1 MDDIV
6 QILSEY
12 PEWLQRSEM
21 AYTLGVTDQTV
32 KRWVKAGKVQ
42 QRKNGRTVEVC
53 VADIIRYRFPRP

>member
-42 QRKNGRTVEVC
+42 QRKVGRTVEVN
-53 VADIIRYRFPRP
+53 VADVIRFRFPRP

>member
-42 QRKNGRTVEVC
+42 QRKNGRQVEVC
-53 VADIIRYRFPRP
+53 VADVIRFRFPRP

>member
-1 MDDIV
+1 MDDVV

-42 QRKNGRTVEVC
+42 QRKTGRQVEVN

>member
-32 KRWVKAGKVQ
+32 KRWVKAGKVK
-42 QRKNGRTVEVC
+42 QRKNGRQVEVC
-53 VADIIRYRFPRP
+53 VADVIRFRFPRP

>member
-21 AYTLGVTDQTV
+21 AYTLGVTDQSV

-42 QRKNGRTVEVC
+42 QRKNGRQVEVC
-53 VADIIRYRFPRP
+53 VADVIRFRFPRP

>member
-21 AYTLGVTDQTV
+21 AYTLGVTDQSV

-42 QRKNGRTVEVC
+42 QPKNGRQVEVC
-53 VADIIRYRFPRP
+53 VADVIRFRFPRP

>member
-32 KRWVKAGKVQ
+32 KRWGE
-42 QRKNGRTVEVC
+42 GRESS
-53 VADIIRYRFPRP
+53 AAQERA

>member
-32 KRWVKAGKVQ
+32 KRWVKAGKVK
-42 QRKNGRTVEVC
+42 QRKNGRCVEVN
-53 VADIIRYRFPRP
+53 VTDIIRLRFPRP

>member
-21 AYTLGVTDQTV
+21 AYTLGVTDQTI

-42 QRKNGRTVEVC
+42 QRKNGRCVEVN
-53 VADIIRYRFPRP
+53 VTDIIRFRFPRP